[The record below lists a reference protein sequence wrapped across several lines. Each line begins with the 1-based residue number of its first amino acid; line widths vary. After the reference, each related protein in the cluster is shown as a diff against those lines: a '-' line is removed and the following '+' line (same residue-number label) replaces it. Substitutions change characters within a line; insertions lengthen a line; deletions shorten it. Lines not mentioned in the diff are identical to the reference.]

1 MAPVPAAWN
10 HGSAAAAR
18 VRKLRYQF
26 RVANAMIAWSISSP
40 PTRMDWEVTTP
51 PREITATLVVPP
63 PTFSGRTA
71 TMLPGRP
78 ADHLF
83 RLDASIGWRWGGW
96 LSSIEDYQYCSRSGR

>member
-1 MAPVPAAWN
+1 VEPWQRSRRPRAEAPLPVPRGERDDRLVHFVAADPDGLGGHN
-10 HGSAAAAR
+10 TA
-18 VRKLRYQF
+18 
-26 RVANAMIAWSISSP
+26 
-40 PTRMDWEVTTP
+40 E
-51 PREITATLVVPP
+51 EITATLVVPP